1 MKTDAK
7 INNFIDG
14 QFVEPIGGKYLGN
27 IEPATGKPYSHPQV
41 ADSDA
46 PDVDLRHPDLDWQ
59 LDYWQRCVA
68 RFGRWRYRNSPNQLI
83 VPCCQPLA

>member
-27 IEPATGKPYSHPQV
+27 IEPATGKPYSHPKSRIATRPMPIFVIRMSTGNWTTGSAAWQ
-41 ADSDA
+41 DL
-46 PDVDLRHPDLDWQ
+46 VDGGTAIHPT
-59 LDYWQRCVA
+59 
-68 RFGRWRYRNSPNQLI
+68 S
-83 VPCCQPLA
+83 